1 MNSITR
7 KLLGA
12 AAAAAMIGAA
22 GTARATDC
30 EVTHWWT
37 SGGEAA
43 AVAKFAEAFNATGN
57 KWVDNAIAGGGPT
70 ARPIFVSRITG
81 GDPMCA
87 TQFNHGRQTEELIA
101 EGLMLDLTDI
111 ATAEK
116 WRDVMGDPKLL
127 DSCTVDGKVYCV
139 PINIH
144 SWYWLWLGKKA
155 YEAAGVPVPA
165 NWDEFVAAAPKL
177 REKGKIPL
185 AMGQQPWQINGA
197 FTVMLGS
204 IGGIDLWKKMIV
216 DKDADAVRSPEAGK
230 IFKAFADARALSEG
244 STVGDWNLATAMVI
258 NGDAGG
264 QIMGDWAQGD
274 FQVAKQVPGQDYF
287 CLPGLGASKMVSTDG
302 DAFYFPTNKDPEIT
316 KVQKQL
322 ASLMFS
328 KEVQVSF
335 NTAKGSMPV
344 RTDVDVAGV
353 NDCMKKGL
361 EILKGGGTIIPAN
374 NQYLT
379 EDTQR
384 QMEELMVEAWNDK
397 SITAEQ
403 IQERYATIIASAD

>member
-1 MNSITR
+1 MNR
-7 KLLGA
+7 LMKLTLGMA
-12 AAAAAMIGAA
+12 GGLMLFGGQAM
-22 GTARATDC
+22 ATDC

-70 ARPIFVSRITG
+70 ARPIFISRITG

-101 EGLMLDLTDI
+101 AGLMQDLTDV
-111 ATAEK
+111 AEAEK
-116 WRDVMGDPKLL
+116 WRDVIGDPRLL
-127 DSCTVDGKVYCV
+127 DACTVDGRVYCV

-144 SWYWLWLGKKA
+144 SWYWLWLSNKA
-155 YEAAGVPVPA
+155 FEDAGVPVPT
-165 NWDEFVAAAPKL
+165 NWDEFVAAGPALKAA
-177 REKGKIPL
+177 GKIPL
-185 AMGQQPWQINGA
+185 AVGQQPWQINGA

-216 DKDADAVRSPEAGK
+216 DKDADAVRSPEAAK
-230 IFKAFADARALSEG
+230 IFKAFADARTLSEG

-274 FQVAKQVPGQDYF
+274 FQLAGKVAGTDYT
-287 CLPGLGASKMVSTDG
+287 CLPGLGVSAMVSTDG

-322 ASLMFS
+322 ASLMYS
-328 KEVQVSF
+328 KDVQVAF
-335 NTAKGSMPV
+335 NTAKGSMPI
-344 RTDVDVAGV
+344 RTDVDLSGA
-353 NDCMKKGL
+353 NECMKKGL
-361 EILKGGGTIIPAN
+361 AILNGGGTIIQAN
-374 NQYLT
+374 NLYLT
-379 EDTQR
+379 EDTTR
-384 QMEELMVEAWNDK
+384 QLEEVMVEAWNDQ
-397 SITAEQ
+397 SITAET
-403 IQERYATIIASAD
+403 IQERYAEIIANAD